1 MKLEL
6 MPVQLLS
13 SSSGCPKIPRSASL
27 TPPCSVYS
35 LNREKAFTPW
45 TLLFIQCLTPSA
57 LRRRPLTC
65 CDCDILLQAQSCS
78 PIGSKL
84 QDGQEEVVLLAPSA
98 VTARASNWLKF
109 EVGKKVGFDFFFY
122 FSDCRLSQTRV
133 GAKMETN
140 TSSGQLSAPGC
151 ANDAAALRSAN
162 WLDRDE

>member
-1 MKLEL
+1 MQTHSKKKIEPNQMKLEL

-98 VTARASNWLKF
+98 VTARANNWLKF
-109 EVGKKVGFDFFFY
+109 EVGFKSRFRLLLLFF
-122 FSDCRLSQTRV
+122 RLQNVTD
-133 GAKMETN
+133 
-140 TSSGQLSAPGC
+140 SSWCKDG
-151 ANDAAALRSAN
+151 
-162 WLDRDE
+162 DEHFLWSTISTWVR